1 MKKLSCIILIAF
13 LLISCDE
20 KTSKEVVRVS
30 YEVKVINNDLET
42 VMPGAL
48 MLTENYLLWTD
59 PISSE
64 RLVHVLDRNTGQEY
78 GQMVSVGQGPQEFIS
93 PNVAT
98 LPNDRLYVFDINS
111 EKTGLFSIADAV
123 RGDNSFL
130 MAEMEVK
137 GDITRLLST
146 SEEELITFSPSASE
160 PFTITNSGKTDS
172 FGKLPFENVVHG
184 YNHFQGQIAYNS
196 QKESLIY
203 TTFKFP
209 YLALYQKEKNSFK
222 KDKEVC
228 FSDDYEIRNG
238 VFIYNGERRGA
249 IELALTAD
257 YIVTLER
264 DRKFD
269 DTDESR
275 TGRDFTKLPQTVFL
289 YNYDLQL
296 EKIVDLG
303 MPILRLAA
311 DTSNNTLYAIVVNP
325 DFMIVKCEL

>member
-1 MKKLSCIILIAF
+1 MKKLSCIILIVF
-13 LLISCDE
+13 LLISCNE

-30 YEVKVINNDLET
+30 SEVTIIDNDLET
-42 VMPGAL
+42 IMPGAL
-48 MLTENYLLWTD
+48 LLTENYLLWTD

-93 PNVAT
+93 PNVAI

-111 EKTGLFSIADAV
+111 EKTGLFSIVDAV
-123 RGDNSFL
+123 KGDKTFL

-146 SEEELITFSPSASE
+146 SEEEFITFSPSASE
-160 PFTITNSGKTDS
+160 PFTITKNGKTDS

-184 YNHFQGQIAYNS
+184 YNHFQGQIAYNP
-196 QKESLIY
+196 QKESLVY

-209 YLALYQKEKNSFK
+209 YLAIYQKEKNSFK
-222 KDKEVC
+222 KHKEVC
-228 FSDDYEIRNG
+228 FSDDYDIRNG

-269 DTDESR
+269 DTDESK

-296 EKIVDLG
+296 EKIVNLG